1 MTKTISKKPN
11 TQASMPSARLNGIMQ
26 GRHNRRSK
34 RRPPPKVPGAEI
46 YVKIAKSLNTVEKNL
61 LSGRFYRRYDLF
73 IEAMTDL
80 QKLNRAASD
89 TFCELHRKTCEEILT
104 LHTYFRDRS

>member
-11 TQASMPSARLNGIMQ
+11 TQASTPSAIMQ

-34 RRPPPKVPGAEI
+34 RRSPPKVPGAEI

-61 LSGRFYRRYDLF
+61 LSGRFYRRPVPD
-73 IEAMTDL
+73 APT
-80 QKLNRAASD
+80 
-89 TFCELHRKTCEEILT
+89 CRKMGWS
-104 LHTYFRDRS
+104 R